1 MVLTLLR
8 CDWRSRHSL
17 NLSDAKLKP
26 ITTWSPAFS
35 RALDSLFG
43 FTLSSHWYL
52 EEFFFPPNGGC
63 DYFVV
68 GLMTLNRKALSLV
81 TNKASLYHTQKKI
94 IVSRR
99 ADLES
104 SLSTRCNT
112 RDRDTQALILLYYKP
127 GCEFYLPIH
136 FGLRIT
142 DVQVIYRPESQLE

>member
-1 MVLTLLR
+1 MVLTLLS

-52 EEFFFPPNGGC
+52 EEFFFPPNGSC

-81 TNKASLYHTQKKI
+81 TNKASLYHTQKK
-94 IVSRR
+94 
-99 ADLES
+99 
-104 SLSTRCNT
+104 
-112 RDRDTQALILLYYKP
+112 LLYLGEQIWNLVSQHVATQGIETHKP
-127 GCEFYLPIH
+127 
-136 FGLRIT
+136 
-142 DVQVIYRPESQLE
+142 

>member
-68 GLMTLNRKALSLV
+68 GLLTLNRKALSLV
-81 TNKASLYHTQKKI
+81 TKKASLYHTKKNYCI
-94 IVSRR
+94 SESRFGIQSLNTLQHRGSRHTSLNSIVLQTRLRVLLTNSFWPPYNRR
-99 ADLES
+99 AS
-104 SLSTRCNT
+104 N
-112 RDRDTQALILLYYKP
+112 
-127 GCEFYLPIH
+127 LPA
-136 FGLRIT
+136 
-142 DVQVIYRPESQLE
+142 

>member
-68 GLMTLNRKALSLV
+68 GLLTLNRKALSLV
-81 TNKASLYHTQKKI
+81 TNKASLYHTQKK
-94 IVSRR
+94 
-99 ADLES
+99 
-104 SLSTRCNT
+104 
-112 RDRDTQALILLYYKP
+112 LLYLGEQIWNLVSQHVATQGIETHKP
-127 GCEFYLPIH
+127 
-136 FGLRIT
+136 
-142 DVQVIYRPESQLE
+142 